1 MTVQTVR
8 KNTLPQLYL
17 VNQNMSTCMKAFR
30 FFSTEDY
37 FVSSIGMFNTDSSAA
52 ILNYLS
58 CFCILTIYLY
68 ILPYFAYWS
77 GFENFSLSFSIF

>member
-30 FFSTEDY
+30 FFSTDY
-37 FVSSIGMFNTDSSAA
+37 FNLKRIEFFYKNIFHKHSNIEVFIGF
-52 ILNYLS
+52 LYVLS
-58 CFCILTIYLY
+58 PF
-68 ILPYFAYWS
+68 FAY
-77 GFENFSLSFSIF
+77 